1 MLGFNAFSEQAIS
14 DISLPVITG
23 VLYAVD
29 SNDTAALAGGVLVA
43 GSINTT
49 DGNDY
54 ALLSGEN
61 RIDGVIDIT
70 DSPDTDAFIGAV
82 AVNGVLSATDS
93 NDSATLFGEVE
104 VAGILDT
111 TDQND
116 TAALTGG
123 VEVGGIIDTTDENDV
138 ALLIGELGP
147 EPSPTGVDTH
157 DGFTPEEI
165 RRARR
170 IDAKIRAKQ
179 LALYKAQQEAKA
191 RRKQQIRDLVD
202 PQPIAKSKRNKLQSI
217 QEVKADIPS
226 VDTKELE
233 QSIAY
238 LENQRSKLLR
248 SVELRKQQAYIQA
261 QLAILEA
268 QRQAE
273 LDDEESLLMLL

>member
-29 SNDTAALAGGVLVA
+29 SNDTANLAGEVLVE
-43 GSINTT
+43 GQINTT
-49 DGNDY
+49 DGNDF

-61 RIDGVIDIT
+61 RVDGVLDTT
-70 DSPDTDAFIGAV
+70 DTNDTDAFVGAV
-82 AVNGVLSATDS
+82 AVNGTINTTDS
-93 NDSATLFGEVE
+93 NDTAALAGEVG
-104 VAGILDT
+104 VDGILDT

-116 TAALTGG
+116 
-123 VEVGGIIDTTDENDV
+123 V
-138 ALLIGELGP
+138 ALLVGELGP
-147 EPSPTGVDTH
+147 EPSPTTMDTH

-165 RRARR
+165 RRARKL
-170 IDAKIRAKQ
+170 DAKIRAKQ
-179 LALYKAQQEAKA
+179 LALYKAQQEAKQ

-202 PQPIAKSKRNKLQSI
+202 PQPVAKVKKNKLQSA
-217 QEVKADIPS
+217 QEVKADKPS
-226 VDTKELE
+226 VDTTELE

-238 LENQRSKLLR
+238 LENQRSKLMRAVDLR
-248 SVELRKQQAYIQA
+248 RQQAEIQA

-268 QRQAE
+268 QRLAE

>member
-29 SNDTAALAGGVLVA
+29 SNDTANLAGEVLVE
-43 GSINTT
+43 GQINTT
-49 DGNDY
+49 DGNDF

-61 RIDGVIDIT
+61 RVDGVIDTT
-70 DSPDTDAFIGAV
+70 DTDDTDAFVGAV
-82 AVNGVLSATDS
+82 AVAGIINTTDS
-93 NDSATLFGEVE
+93 NDTASLAGE
-104 VAGILDT
+104 I
-111 TDQND
+111 
-116 TAALTGG
+116 G
-123 VEVGGIIDTTDENDV
+123 VDGIIDTTDGNDV
-138 ALLIGELGP
+138 ALLVGELGP
-147 EPSPTGVDTH
+147 EPSPTTMDTH

-165 RRARR
+165 RRARKL
-170 IDAKIRAKQ
+170 DAKIRAKQ

-202 PQPIAKSKRNKLQSI
+202 PQPVAKVKKNKLQSA
-217 QEVKADIPS
+217 QEVKADKPS
-226 VDTKELE
+226 VDTTELE

-238 LENQRSKLLR
+238 LENQRSKLMRAVDLR
-248 SVELRKQQAYIQA
+248 RQQAQIQA